1 MNHQEEP
8 ASAPYEARP
17 AGRAPEPAAY
27 PAAPPPRREYYD
39 DPRRKSPKLALIL
52 SGMPGLGQVYVG
64 FYQQGFVNALI
75 VATVIAILSA
85 NVLHRLHPL
94 FGLFLAFYWL
104 YNMVDAWRR
113 AVFYN
118 NALAGIGPA
127 TLPEDFTIGLK
138 KGSAIGGIAL
148 VLVGVV
154 MLSNTLFNVPLDWL
168 EHWWPVAFIAIGAWL
183 IYPALVGSKKSEEPP
198 QQL

>member
-8 ASAPYEARP
+8 ASAPYENRP
-17 AGRAPEPAAY
+17 AARAPEQGASPVAPA
-27 PAAPPPRREYYD
+27 PRREYYD
-39 DPRRKSPKLALIL
+39 DPRRKSPILALVL
-52 SGMPGLGQVYVG
+52 SAMPGLGQVYVG
-64 FYQQGFVNALI
+64 FYQQGFINTLV
-75 VATVIAILSA
+75 VATII
-85 NVLHRLHPL
+85 VLLNTRTVYHLHPL

-127 TLPEDFTIGLK
+127 TLPEDFTVGMK

-154 MLSNTLFNVPLDWL
+154 LLSNTLFGVSLDWL

-183 IYPALVGSKKSEEPP
+183 IYPAFAGRK
-198 QQL
+198 